1 MMRLTLADLA
11 EVVGGVVCDPA
22 DGHRAVDSVTVDSRT
37 VTANSLFVAL
47 PGEHS
52 DGHDHI
58 SAAAAAG
65 AGGYLCRADHV
76 AVARGGVAVDDP
88 GDALRGLGAWVR
100 SSVDPTVVA
109 ITGSSGKTTT
119 KDLAA
124 AAVGAGRRVVA
135 NPGSYN
141 NELGVPLTCCLLEP
155 GTQVLIVELGA
166 RGLGHI
172 TQMAQIVRPDVG
184 VVTNVGAAHL
194 EMFGSVDTVAEA
206 KAELVAALPPGG
218 VALLNADDPRVAAMA
233 DRAGCRVVTFGT
245 SQGADVRA
253 TDVRLDAT
261 ARPVFRV
268 RDVRVRLPLPGAHNV
283 GNALAALA
291 AAEACGV
298 DLAAAALALADASV
312 SPWRMELSTTAAGVV
327 VVNDA
332 YNANPASMAAALVT
346 LAAMSVSG
354 RRFAVLGQM
363 AELGA
368 GAEAAHRDVGRRAA
382 ELDLDGIVV
391 VGERAAAVAAG
402 ARQAGLP
409 ADAVA
414 VVADAGEAVNRVRG
428 WLAAGDAVLVKA
440 SRSVGLER
448 VAAALHATDTPIG
461 ATDMP
466 IRAPRQAS

>member
-1 MMRLTLADLA
+1 MRLTLDDLA

-22 DGHRAVDSVTVDSRT
+22 DGRRAVDHVTVDSRT
-37 VTANSLFVAL
+37 VRANSLFVAV
-47 PGEHS
+47 PGEHT

-58 SAAAAAG
+58 RAAMAAG
-65 AGGYLCRADHV
+65 AGGYLCRADHT

-100 SSVDPTVVA
+100 SSINPTVVA

-119 KDLAA
+119 KDLVA

-155 GTQVLIVELGA
+155 GAQVLVAEIGA

-184 VVTNVGAAHL
+184 VVTNVSAAHL
-194 EMFGSVDTVAEA
+194 EMFGSIDTVAEA
-206 KAELVAALPPGG
+206 KAELVAALPAGG
-218 VALLNADDPRVAAMA
+218 VALLSADDPRVAAMA
-233 DRAGCRVVTFGT
+233 ERAGCRVVTFGT
-245 SQGADVRA
+245 SPQADLRA
-253 TDVRLDAT
+253 VDVRLDT
-261 ARPVFRV
+261 QARPAFRV
-268 RDVRVRLPLPGAHNV
+268 RDVAVRVPLPGAHNV

-298 DLAAAALALADASV
+298 DLADAALALADASV
-312 SPWRMELSTTAAGVV
+312 SRWRMELSTTADGVLV
-327 VVNDA
+327 LNDA

-346 LAAMSVSG
+346 LAAMTVSG

-368 GAEAAHRDVGRRAA
+368 DADTAHRDIGRRAG
-382 ELDLDGIVV
+382 ELGLDGIVV
-391 VGERAAAVAAG
+391 VGERATAVAEG

-409 ADAVA
+409 AASVA
-414 VVADAGEAVNRVRG
+414 VVSDGDEAVARVRD

-448 VAAALHATDTPIG
+448 VAAALHTP
-461 ATDMP
+461 ASVS
-466 IRAPRQAS
+466 RAPGRAP